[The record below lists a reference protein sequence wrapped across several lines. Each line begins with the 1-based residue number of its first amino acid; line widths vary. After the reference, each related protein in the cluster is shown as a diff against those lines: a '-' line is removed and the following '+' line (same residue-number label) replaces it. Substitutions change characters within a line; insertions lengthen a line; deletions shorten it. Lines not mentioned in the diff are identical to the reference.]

1 MKYRSTH
8 RHQELLDGEHT
19 VCCTALGQHETL
31 ETRPQSFGTGCLP
44 SSCSYPVDSIYKCTY
59 KLQPTFINIDAPKT
73 MPNLA
78 HDDISAFINNLT
90 PSKPAITYVSSLFSS
105 KKCYTGLVLFTVR
118 ELINLCLATGSL
130 DVGWMYLFNTLTS
143 SSSSQTLL
151 KWCKEQVNWLPEYR

>member
-1 MKYRSTH
+1 
-8 RHQELLDGEHT
+8 
-19 VCCTALGQHETL
+19 
-31 ETRPQSFGTGCLP
+31 
-44 SSCSYPVDSIYKCTY
+44 
-59 KLQPTFINIDAPKT
+59 

-90 PSKPAITYVSSLFSS
+90 PSKPAKTYVSSLFSS
-105 KKCYTGLVLFTVR
+105 KECYTGLVLFTVG

-151 KWCKEQVNWLPEYR
+151 SGVKNKLTGPLSTDRVTNFVSRYSTSH